1 MIREPVVIIQ
11 PGRNASRLGNHRVR
25 EFPSIIPFLCARSL
39 YAGPFFKENTGEVV
53 EAADLIWIV
62 RHLWFRLGD
71 P

>member
-11 PGRNASRLGNHRVR
+11 PGRNASRLGNHLIRV
-25 EFPSIIPFLCARSL
+25 PSIIPFLCVRSL
-39 YAGPFFKENTGEVV
+39 YAGPSFKENTGEVV

-62 RHLWFRLGD
+62 RHLWVTLGN